1 MFCPSAFSVSV
12 LSTSPMPLEDF
23 LGSDGN
29 VELEELLAYLTGTAA
44 AIQVVRFKS
53 YSLLLRF
60 LL

>member
-1 MFCPSAFSVSV
+1 
-12 LSTSPMPLEDF
+12 MPLEDF

-29 VELEELLAYLTGTAA
+29 VELEELAYLTGTAA